1 MPTWTIPPLFVLLPI
16 LVLGVI
22 NGLRRGWKDEAWAC
36 GGLLLTVAIVSR
48 PESVLLPTLE
58 RVISVFLRAG
68 QELIGRDTSGP
79 SFVFPDEVRPWAV
92 ILAFL
97 VFASLAYSIG
107 HLVGKGEIG
116 KGLWKLL
123 GGLIGGLNFVIIA
136 VWLATQLLAKR
147 PDGLARLT
155 LPSFEG
161 RDVVFGSPTANN
173 VMASWPGLIGLLLV
187 VILIVVLL
195 TRARVWR

>member
-1 MPTWTIPPLFVLLPI
+1 MPTSNIPPLVVLFPVLL
-16 LVLGVI
+16 LGAI
-22 NGLRRGWKDEAWAC
+22 TGLRRGWKDELWTC
-36 GGLLLTVAIVSR
+36 GGLLLTVWLVSR
-48 PESVLLPTLE
+48 PDTLLVPAIE

-79 SFVFPDEVRPWAV
+79 SFAFSPDVRPWV
-92 ILAFL
+92 VVLAFL
-97 VFASLAYSIG
+97 VLASLSYSIG
-107 HLVGKGEIG
+107 RLIGKGETG
-116 KGLWKLL
+116 KGPWKLL
-123 GGLIGGLNFVIIA
+123 GGLIGGLNFVIMVTWA
-136 VWLATQLLAKR
+136 ASQFAARR

-155 LPSFEG
+155 IPSFRG
-161 RDVVFGSPTANN
+161 RDIVLGTPTANN